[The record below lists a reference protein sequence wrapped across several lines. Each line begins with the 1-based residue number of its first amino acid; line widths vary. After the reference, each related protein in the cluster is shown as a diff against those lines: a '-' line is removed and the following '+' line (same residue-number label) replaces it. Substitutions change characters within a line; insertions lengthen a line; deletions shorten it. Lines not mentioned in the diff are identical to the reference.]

1 MILFSTSKKNV
12 IVHKVPACFNTLGI
26 SPYGGENVW
35 VGQGS
40 CVGKTFQS
48 ENCHLPFKGL
58 IIHTPLASNRI
69 TSRVG
74 AVCGFRE
81 EVVWLYKSCCHQ
93 CRWRN
98 ATVHEIVVLMIF
110 HVSCVSM
117 WTHKCM
123 PMSLNSC
130 PKVHFFQDI
139 FPIPQITNSLVFL
152 SSSDTHTQKCEWGH
166 V

>member
-26 SPYGGENVW
+26 SPYGGKNVW

-48 ENCHLPFKGL
+48 ENWQLPFKGL

-69 TSRVG
+69 TSHVG
-74 AVCGFRE
+74 AVCGFGE

-98 ATVHEIVVLMIF
+98 ATVHESVVLMIF
-110 HVSCVSM
+110 SCIMCVYVNSQEYANVFELLSQS
-117 WTHKCM
+117 TFFSRYLSYTSDHKFLGI
-123 PMSLNSC
+123 SL
-130 PKVHFFQDI
+130 F
-139 FPIPQITNSLVFL
+139 
-152 SSSDTHTQKCEWGH
+152 
-166 V
+166 